1 MVIEPGDAEGGPTNR
16 HRGTDQWLFVVSGT
30 GTALVN
36 GKRFPL
42 RPATLMLI
50 ERRDRHEIRNT
61 GRTLLR
67 TLNLY
72 VPPAYTKSG
81 KELPPAKK

>member
-1 MVIEPGDAEGGPTNR
+1 MVIEPGQAEGGPTNR
-16 HRGTDQWLFVVSGT
+16 HRGTDQWLYVVSGT
-30 GTALVN
+30 GTAVVN
-36 GKRFPL
+36 GQRFSL

-50 ERRDRHEIRNT
+50 ERRDQHEIRNN

-67 TLNLY
+67 TLNVY